1 MVICLVGT
9 FVVSIGA
16 LLATLG
22 AGYRP
27 HLGLDLAGGISVV
40 EQPAHKVPNSTLN
53 EAITIIRNRVD
64 ALGVSEPSISRQ
76 GSNIVVQL
84 PGVKDRA
91 KALSIIGQTAQ
102 LLFRPVLCAAPPYGA
117 PATGKTP
124 PATPLS
130 ATTCSPTAL
139 SGTVSGGQAA
149 SANQGGAPA
158 IDPALVSVPTTSPT
172 ADAANAYVILP
183 DISNGTSA
191 NPNRLVLGP
200 AQANGSIIAN
210 ANAQLDQAGTTWQI
224 NFTTTGSGSK
234 KLSTVSAANLHKFLA
249 IDLDGQVQ
257 SAPVINAQLSSQA
270 QISGNFTHAQAN
282 NLALVLRY
290 GSLPVQF
297 NQLSVSSVSPTLG
310 KSSLHAGLVA
320 GLVGLALVMLYMIFY
335 YRALGIVVVL
345 GLATTAALLWSIIS
359 YLGHSN
365 GLALDLSGV
374 TGLIVS
380 VGVTVDSYV
389 VYFERLKDDLR
400 SGRTI
405 RSSTEKGFS
414 RALRTIVAADLVSL
428 IGAVLLYLLAVG
440 AVRGFA
446 FMLGLSTLLDLIT
459 AYVFTRPMVVW
470 LGRHRTFTE
479 ARWLGVAR
487 GLAVK
492 SGSPA

>member
-1 MVICLVGT
+1 
-9 FVVSIGA
+9 
-16 LLATLG
+16 
-22 AGYRP
+22 
-27 HLGLDLAGGISVV
+27 
-40 EQPAHKVPNSTLN
+40 
-53 EAITIIRNRVD
+53 
-64 ALGVSEPSISRQ
+64 
-76 GSNIVVQL
+76 IVVQL

-91 KALSIIGQTAQ
+91 KALAIIGQTAQ
-102 LLFRPVLCAAPPYGA
+102 LQFRPVLCAAPAFIA
-117 PATGKTP
+117 PAPGAKTP
-124 PATPLS
+124 PAGPIT
-130 ATTCSPTAL
+130 ATTCSPSAL
-139 SGTVSGGQAA
+139 QGTISGGQAA
-149 SANQGGAPA
+149 ASKTGGAPA
-158 IDPALVSVPTTSPT
+158 VDAALASVPTTAAT
-172 ADAANAYVILP
+172 ADNPKSYVILP
-183 DISNGTSA
+183 DISNGKVA

-200 AQANGSIIAN
+200 AQANGSIIAG
-210 ANAQLDQAGTTWQI
+210 ATAQLDQAGTQWQI

-234 KLSTVSAANLHKFLA
+234 ILSQVSTADLHKFLA
-249 IDLDGQVQ
+249 IDLDGQIQ
-257 SAPVINAQLSSQA
+257 SAPVINGVLSSQA
-270 QISGNFTHAQAN
+270 QITGSFTHAQAS

-310 KSSLHAGLVA
+310 KASLHAGLVA

-345 GLATTAALLWSIIS
+345 GLATTAALLWAIIS

-405 RSSTEKGFS
+405 RSSTERGFS

-470 LGRHRTFTE
+470 LGRHKTFTE

-487 GLAVK
+487 GLAVRT
-492 SGSPA
+492 GSPA